1 MYKRNKHSHITPTMG
16 RLAKVLITLLLFYKY
31 KNIFLNTT
39 VKIRLRVDFLIF
51 DENFKLI
58 AITFIVLNKILKC
71 L

>member
-1 MYKRNKHSHITPTMG
+1 MG

-58 AITFIVLNKILKC
+58 AITFLRLNKF
-71 L
+71 

>member
-1 MYKRNKHSHITPTMG
+1 MG